1 MLGGYETRSRCTW
14 GIVWEILITFNI
26 VQVVKWSLSGNAI
39 PTSSFGPVPQV
50 LKNISAEQE
59 EENEEE
65 EVKEHK
71 NEGTENDEIQKLSE
85 VDTAMQDVTD
95 LAAQVEEKLDCG
107 LENPVDLPE
116 MSAWVPINSNF
127 CFC

>member
-1 MLGGYETRSRCTW
+1 M
-14 GIVWEILITFNI
+14 
-26 VQVVKWSLSGNAI
+26 KWSLSGSTI
-39 PTSSFGPVPQV
+39 PASSFGPVPQV

-65 EVKEHK
+65 EEVKEQK

-85 VDTAMQDVTD
+85 VDTAMQDITD

-116 MSAWVPINSNF
+116 MSA
-127 CFC
+127 